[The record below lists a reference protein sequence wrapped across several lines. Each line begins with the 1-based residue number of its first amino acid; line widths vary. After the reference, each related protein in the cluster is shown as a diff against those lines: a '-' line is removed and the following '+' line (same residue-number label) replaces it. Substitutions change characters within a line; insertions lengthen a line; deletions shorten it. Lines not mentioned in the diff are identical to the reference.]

1 MAMFWP
7 GCRGAQSE
15 ARGEHG
21 LAQIVVVMAYLRDLL
36 SADDESPLHVTP
48 SKAERTT
55 APKTIELACGCVV
68 DVM

>member
-1 MAMFWP
+1 
-7 GCRGAQSE
+7 
-15 ARGEHG
+15 
-21 LAQIVVVMAYLRDLL
+21 MAYLRDLL